1 MERLALIFIGG
12 GLGAVS
18 RYGVS
23 MAAARLLG
31 TAFPYGTLA
40 VNLAGCF
47 LIGFLF
53 SLGVERG
60 MLSPAFRMFFITGYL
75 GALTTFSTFALETAN
90 PGGGGV
96 HLSALVNILLNNGAG
111 IALVIAGHAAGKYI

>member
-1 MERLALIFIGG
+1 
-12 GLGAVS
+12 
-18 RYGVS
+18 

-60 MLSPAFRMFFITGYL
+60 MLSPAFRMFFITGY
-75 GALTTFSTFALETAN
+75 
-90 PGGGGV
+90 PGRFD
-96 HLSALVNILLNNGAG
+96 HILNICA
-111 IALVIAGHAAGKYI
+111 